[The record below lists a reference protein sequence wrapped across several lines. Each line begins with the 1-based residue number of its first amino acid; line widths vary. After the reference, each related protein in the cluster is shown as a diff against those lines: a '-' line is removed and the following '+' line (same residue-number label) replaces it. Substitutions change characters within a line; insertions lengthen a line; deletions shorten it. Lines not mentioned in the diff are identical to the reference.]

1 MENLELTGV
10 KNRCSGVTGVE
21 IDSGV
26 ASQKKWRNFTG
37 VNFIRFGVMKKST
50 GVRNNRIGVMKKQTG
65 VKITKIGAITVK
77 MGVRGTPRQDLAFRA
92 HEMRILRR
100 CVQRLLHKRKVIM
113 KSKNFLD
120 TCTKYDF
127 LNTEKYFCC

>member
-10 KNRCSGVTGVE
+10 KNRRSGVTGVE

-100 CVQRLLHKRKVIM
+100 SMERPLPKKEGVAHGK
-113 KSKNFLD
+113 
-120 TCTKYDF
+120 
-127 LNTEKYFCC
+127 TER

>member
-1 MENLELTGV
+1 MNVLTAKAISLTV
-10 KNRCSGVTGVE
+10 CCCQQSKWKIWWRHIYV
-21 IDSGV
+21 I
-26 ASQKKWRNFTG
+26 WRNYLNLAVF
-37 VNFIRFGVMKKST
+37 K
-50 GVRNNRIGVMKKQTG
+50 
-65 VKITKIGAITVK
+65 
-77 MGVRGTPRQDLAFRA
+77 GVRGTPRQDLEFRA